1 MIDIDTNALC
11 GEHRFKSAMQWCF
24 CVFPTTQN
32 NMLHFIQSDSTV
44 SFNFILA
51 SRRYSKSFYPPP
63 FALASHSDVAR
74 NLLPSTFKPLRGGV
88 VSFSS
93 AAPMPGTS
101 FSQYFLK
108 ASLMSSPVTFCALPF
123 EFLLCFHILYL
134 RHMPLE
140 PMGFNTLIAHSKS
153 HPFEDGLCSLSSTL
167 NLSPG
172 ALRPFQP
179 FWTSRF
185 ITVARHLRLRNLSGE
200 SCGPCA
206 NLHAKHLC
214 ML

>member
-1 MIDIDTNALC
+1 MVLVC
-11 GEHRFKSAMQWCF
+11 
-24 CVFPTTQN
+24 FPTTPN

-51 SRRYSKSFYPPP
+51 LRRYSKSFTHPHLHWLHTATLHEICCPAPSSRSEVVLFLFICCAYAWDFFLTIFLEGFADVISTDFLC
-63 FALASHSDVAR
+63 FALRVFAV
-74 NLLPSTFKPLRGGV
+74 LPHPL
-88 VSFSS
+88 
-93 AAPMPGTS
+93 
-101 FSQYFLK
+101 
-108 ASLMSSPVTFCALPF
+108 SSPHAFGTNGIQHLDCPFKVT
-123 EFLLCFHILYL
+123 
-134 RHMPLE
+134 R
-140 PMGFNTLIAHSKS
+140 
-153 HPFEDGLCSLSSTL
+153 FEDGLCSLSSTL

-179 FWTSRF
+179 FWPSHF
-185 ITVARHLRLRNLSGE
+185 ITGARHLRLRNLSGE